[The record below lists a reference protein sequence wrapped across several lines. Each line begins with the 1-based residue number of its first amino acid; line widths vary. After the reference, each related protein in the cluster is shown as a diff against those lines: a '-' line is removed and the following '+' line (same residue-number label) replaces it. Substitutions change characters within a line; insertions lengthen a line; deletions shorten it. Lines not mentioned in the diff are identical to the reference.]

1 LDAATALRQHL
12 EAERRQKKLNDQFKK
27 EPFKRGSN
35 MRKTAVIDEHL
46 SAEMLHYNQTEWSD
60 KKFLGNVRAEAPAI
74 FPKREAA

>member
-1 LDAATALRQHL
+1 
-12 EAERRQKKLNDQFKK
+12 
-27 EPFKRGSN
+27 
-35 MRKTAVIDEHL
+35 VIDEHL